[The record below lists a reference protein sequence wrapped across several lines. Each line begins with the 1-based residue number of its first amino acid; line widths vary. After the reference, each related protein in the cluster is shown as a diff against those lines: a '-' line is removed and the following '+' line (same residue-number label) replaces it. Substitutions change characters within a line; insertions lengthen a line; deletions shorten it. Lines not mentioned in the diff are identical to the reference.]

1 MSELPAAVAVVGVGL
16 LGGRLAR
23 ELVSSPTTPVLSLH
37 SARPDRRRELESAF
51 GKARRGAALQV
62 RDRAEAPPEQTE
74 VVVLTGAQD
83 SQVAE
88 ARQHLERGR
97 HVVTTVD
104 AHSRAASLLAL
115 DPEARRC
122 GRTVVVASCFS
133 PGLSDVLAAWGEQRF
148 DSVDE
153 MHFARHGAGGP
164 GCARDRLDA
173 LRREAHEWR
182 DGAWVRN
189 RPGSGRQLCWFPD
202 PVAGRD
208 AYLADT
214 AEPVLATRR
223 VAGLARSTARIVLNR
238 RDRLSQYLPRLLPAP
253 AEGGVGALRVEIRG
267 RVGRGRET
275 VVLGALDRP
284 VTAAAA
290 MTAEIVLALLAG
302 EVEPGAHGAGSL
314 MEPAELLR
322 RIRRRGI
329 RVAELDP
336 GSSRAVPVG

>member
-104 AHSRAASLLAL
+104 AHSPAVSLLSL

-202 PVAGRD
+202 PS
-208 AYLADT
+208 
-214 AEPVLATRR
+214 R
-223 VAGLARSTARIVLNR
+223 VATPTWPTPPSRCSRPGAPPTRPFDRPDRAQPKGQALAVPAE
-238 RDRLSQYLPRLLPAP
+238 AP
-253 AEGGVGALRVEIRG
+253 ARASRG
-267 RVGRGRET
+267 R
-275 VVLGALDRP
+275 
-284 VTAAAA
+284 
-290 MTAEIVLALLAG
+290 
-302 EVEPGAHGAGSL
+302 
-314 MEPAELLR
+314 
-322 RIRRRGI
+322 RRRASG
-329 RVAELDP
+329 
-336 GSSRAVPVG
+336 